1 MRLVA
6 RARGPLRERQ
16 PYCVARFGSA
26 ARFSFVYC
34 GARQISRCFSRRDCD
49 GRDRYG
55 ERCVTLVP
63 WLRGGRFSVRA
74 LRAASDTGRRTAKS
88 TAGAEGIRLIPDS
101 ADTSCALNV
110 NSMYT

>member
-6 RARGPLRERQ
+6 CARGPLRERQ
-16 PYCVARFGSA
+16 PDGVARFGSA

-63 WLRGGRFSVRA
+63 WLRSGRFSVRA
-74 LRAASDTGRRTAKS
+74 LREASDASRRTAES
-88 TAGAEGIRLIPDS
+88 AAGAAGIRLLSDS